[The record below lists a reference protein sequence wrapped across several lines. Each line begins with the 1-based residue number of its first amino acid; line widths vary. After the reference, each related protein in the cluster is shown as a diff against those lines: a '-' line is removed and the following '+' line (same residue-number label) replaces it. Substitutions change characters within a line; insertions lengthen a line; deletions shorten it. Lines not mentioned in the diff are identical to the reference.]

1 MSGRLTPKP
10 NFFRGLGQFNQ
21 AIAERDLVGV
31 TDRRLM
37 DRLKRGSPIT
47 HPNGVPWTASD
58 FFAAYL
64 GALEA
69 PAELLNPPE
78 KQITQEMVEQ
88 WAQQTRDAFRKLSL
102 VMMSPPAA
110 AWLELKEE
118 LIKLG
123 VKGDELDWVQEMLAG
138 LREPSI
144 EEASRILVKYKKPF
158 LPMALLTV
166 QERYGG
172 ETTELKKLLSWRK
185 QLPKPA
191 DQAKWFPKEPDLMPE
206 PQRRIGFDPE
216 GRFCSQHSFSL
227 RTHPHHLALAIRKRM
242 G

>member
-78 KQITQEMVEQ
+78 QQITQELVDQ
-88 WAQQTRDAFRKLSL
+88 WTQQIRDSFRKLSL
-102 VMMSPPAA
+102 VMMSPPAT

-123 VKGDELDWVQEMLAG
+123 IERDELDWVQEMLAG
-138 LREPSI
+138 LRETSV

-158 LPMALLTV
+158 VLMALLTV

-172 ETTELKKLLSWRK
+172 ETTELKKLLNWRG